1 MRDSLRFAAGQRLQ
15 SVAKVGN
22 RYPEVV
28 SDAASRAAGPLRG
41 PVGRGVSEHRAEV
54 LEILERHGVQNAKVF
69 GSVARG
75 DDRDD
80 SDVDLLVELPHNTGL
95 LSIARIEAELEAILE
110 TTVDLVSV
118 KVLKPAVR
126 SRVERELVAL

>member
-1 MRDSLRFAAGQRLQ
+1 M
-15 SVAKVGN
+15 
-22 RYPEVV
+22 
-28 SDAASRAAGPLRG
+28 SDAAVRAAGPLRG
-41 PVGRGVSEHRAEV
+41 PVGRRVSEHRAELLEV
-54 LEILERHGVQNAKVF
+54 LARHGVRNAQVF

-80 SDVDLLVELPHNTGL
+80 SDIDLLVELPHNTGL
-95 LSIARIEAELEAILE
+95 LSIARIEAELEAILG

-118 KVLKPAVR
+118 KGLKPGVR